1 MVTSKV
7 PKPDIP
13 KAVFFSDGS
22 GDLHR
27 TDPAQREMFS
37 EAGGRAGTA

>member
-1 MVTSKV
+1 M

-27 TDPAQREMFS
+27 TDPTQRDMFAD
-37 EAGGRAGTA
+37 AGNQSGRA